1 MSLGGTP
8 PEPGALAAAAAPH
21 ATPQAFHAL
30 LAAAGSGGTPPVLLD
45 VRNVYETR
53 IGRMQ
58 AVGAGPAPASP
69 ACMRPG
75 LHAALLPA
83 LRSPGLRGR
92 RVPQQARRAPGFL
105 SCDDCSGQPSVLLV
119 PATTQEAS
127 PMALRLL
134 ESHDGQIRSGTTR
147 LPVLWTSHA
156 CGVRLQ
162 AGVATL
168 DPRIRC
174 FSDLRAWLDAAAP
187 DLAGRRVLMYCTGA
201 RARALRWAL
210 RVVKGPVA

>member
-30 LAAAGSGGTPPVLLD
+30 LAAAGAGGTPPVLLD

-83 LRSPGLRGR
+83 LRSPGLRGP
-92 RVPQQARRAPGFL
+92 RVPQQARRAPGF
-105 SCDDCSGQPSVLLV
+105 SHV
-119 PATTQEAS
+119 TTAAGSHLCCWSQRLHRKLH
-127 PMALRLL
+127 MALCLL
-134 ESHDGQIRSGTTR
+134 DSHDDQIRSGTTR
-147 LPVLWTSHA
+147 LPVLRTSHA